1 MTTNILPGPIETQS
15 RDKLLS
21 LRQDGKSDSGIFSN
35 GKLYATV
42 STKNKKFELS
52 KHTHG
57 DKKGLSMGL
66 IHGPDGIQE
75 HLGFIEITPRPGQVD
90 IGGIYHISRHLD
102 YLSAQTQQIN
112 RSLEAIRAKQE
123 EVLEHLHNSTLASLR
138 QSGCD
143 FMFALKNLDTI
154 SEHNLQS
161 TYTPAIA
168 SGIQAAEKVIHEKAL
183 LWEDRLKFSERNLEL
198 WQSMPEEIEN
208 SIYFK
213 SLFVTSVGH
222 ASQALLSDGNMHLV
236 ALSRLKISEL
246 ASPIYNILHRVIDK
260 KEQFYNRLLE
270 NHKTSDSRGLYGWNR
285 LSPEDEV
292 ESVIDHA
299 LRLIEALDYLKNL
312 SFVDCVQPGRTH
324 VVLEISDDLQEF
336 STTQPMVIPDALK
349 KLSFKKDSA

>member
-1 MTTNILPGPIETQS
+1 MTVDNLPGLIEKHS

-21 LRQDGKSDSGIFSN
+21 LRQDGKSESGIFSN
-35 GKLYATV
+35 GKLYAAV
-42 STKNKKFELS
+42 STKSKTFEPS
-52 KHTHG
+52 KHTQG
-57 DKKGLSMGL
+57 DKKGLPMGL

-75 HLGFIEITPRPGQVD
+75 HLGFIEVTQLPGQVD

-112 RSLEAIRAKQE
+112 ISLEAIRAKQE

-143 FMFALKNLDTI
+143 FMFALKNLDVI
-154 SEHNLQS
+154 SEHHLQS
-161 TYTPAIA
+161 TYTPAVA

-183 LWEDRLKFSERNLEL
+183 LWEDRLKYSEHNFDL
-198 WQSMPEEIEN
+198 WRSMPGEIEN

-222 ASQALLSDGNMHLV
+222 ASQVLLSDGNMHLL
-236 ALSRLKISEL
+236 ALSRLKLSEL
-246 ASPIYNILHRVIDK
+246 ASPISDMLHRVLDK
-260 KEQFYNRLLE
+260 KDWIYNRMLE
-270 NHKTSDSRGLYGWNR
+270 NHKASDSRGFYDWNR

-299 LRLIEALDYLKNL
+299 ARLIEALDYLKNL
-312 SFVDCVQPGRTH
+312 SFVDCVQPGRAH
-324 VVLEISDDLQEF
+324 IVLEISDDLQEF
-336 STTQPMVIPDALK
+336 RVTQPMVVPDAIR
-349 KLSFKKDSA
+349 KLSFKKR